1 MQRRFKGPVVLA
13 VLLGLSACS
22 ASYSRE
28 DTIQDLV
35 DEGLDE
41 TTATCVV
48 DGMEEQIGEDRLDDR
63 GDPTEEE
70 IAVITDITTDCLLG
84 GE

>member
-1 MQRRFKGPVVLA
+1 MQRRFKAPVVLA

-41 TTATCVV
+41 ATATCVV
-48 DGMEEQIGEDRLDDR
+48 DGMEEQIGEDRLSDR

-70 IAVITDITTDCLLG
+70 LAVITGITTECLLG
-84 GE
+84 G

>member
-1 MQRRFKGPVVLA
+1 MQRKFKGSLVFS

-28 DTIQDLV
+28 DTIQEFV

-41 TTATCVV
+41 ATATCIV
-48 DGMEEQIGEDRLDDR
+48 DGMYEQIGEDRLDDR

-70 IAVITDITTDCLLG
+70 LAIITSISMECLFG